1 MKTKDSRFF
10 GFVAREKI
18 VGRVDGTLASFN
30 QNRGCKPRFGRFCSG
45 LDG

>member
-1 MKTKDSRFF
+1 MKARDSRFF